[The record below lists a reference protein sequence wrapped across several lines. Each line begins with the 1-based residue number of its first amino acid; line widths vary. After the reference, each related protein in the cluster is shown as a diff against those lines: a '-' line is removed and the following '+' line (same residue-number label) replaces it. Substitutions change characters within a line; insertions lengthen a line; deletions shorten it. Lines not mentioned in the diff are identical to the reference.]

1 METVRSFAAVA
12 GFSTRAAWG
21 LVPIIV
27 LLGLYYREVRKKL
40 PPPPGPPSS
49 LFGGPTLPDPY
60 RWVSYAK
67 WGEVYG
73 DLVYW
78 KTLGKPVLVLN
89 SRETMDD
96 LLNERASIYSSRPYR
111 AMVYDVLGVNYLIS
125 SMPYGERWKRH
136 RSLFLKHF
144 KKADR
149 SVYQSVQSTYVHS
162 MLRGLLE
169 EPTDYVAVIRRNAS
183 AVTLGLVYGHEV
195 AEEGDLYVNLAETV
209 ARNISQVALYGSYMV
224 DYIPL
229 LKYVPEWF
237 PFADFKRKAREWR
250 KPVMEMLERPFAI
263 TRQRMLEGEA
273 STCLVTEE
281 LEDIWAG
288 ASTFTEEI
296 VKNTAA
302 SAFAAGSDTVV
313 SGVLSYLLVLANF
326 PEVQKVAQEE
336 LDRVLGGRLPT
347 LKDRQDLPLIESIC
361 WEVLRWNPVGP
372 LGVSHCASQTNEY
385 RGYCIPKGTIV
396 VPNIWAVFHNPELY
410 PDPFTF
416 KPDRFVDREGNDERG
431 INPIP
436 DIIFGFGR
444 RFCPGQHVALDFTF
458 LVIASISAVFDI
470 TKAVDKDGNVIE
482 PKIEY
487 EPLVVSHPKPFKCTI
502 RPRSKESRE
511 VVQQTALNVE

>member
-1 METVRSFAAVA
+1 MSSVITSICPSSHRYCNYHRA
-12 GFSTRAAWG
+12 GRATWRLAAWG

-67 WGEVYG
+67 WGEVYGMSLFNWPMVERPYKLGALWGILG

-125 SMPYGERWKRH
+125 SMPYGERWK
-136 RSLFLKHF
+136 
-144 KKADR
+144 
-149 SVYQSVQSTYVHS
+149 STYVHS

-224 DYIPL
+224 
-229 LKYVPEWF
+229 
-237 PFADFKRKAREWR
+237 
-250 KPVMEMLERPFAI
+250 
-263 TRQRMLEGEA
+263 LEGEA

-347 LKDRQDLPLIESIC
+347 LKDRQDLPLI
-361 WEVLRWNPVGP
+361 VLRWNPVGP
-372 LGVSHCASQTNEY
+372 LG
-385 RGYCIPKGTIV
+385 GTIV